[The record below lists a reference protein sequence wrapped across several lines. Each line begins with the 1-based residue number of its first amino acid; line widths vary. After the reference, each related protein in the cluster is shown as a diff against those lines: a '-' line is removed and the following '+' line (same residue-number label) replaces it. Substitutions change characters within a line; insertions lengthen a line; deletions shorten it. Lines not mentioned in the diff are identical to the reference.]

1 MNLEEM
7 VKYIMP
13 KELGRKAE
21 VYLGGKEDGLEKVS
35 VYRQAHKELLLFD
48 RQIKPEQIGI
58 CKMYMLWKL
67 K

>member
-35 VYRQAHKELLLFD
+35 VELLLFD